1 MDAPERYSERP
12 QHASRSKVD
21 SDQAHEQRRLGFEEV
36 EYGSVRVALSTI
48 LERAEEV
55 GCVGC
60 EGGGEEAAG
69 GWRGEVERQTGRRE
83 GSFFSELLPEVG
95 WTKQDQGLRGTYIG

>member
-1 MDAPERYSERP
+1 M
-12 QHASRSKVD
+12 
-21 SDQAHEQRRLGFEEV
+21 
-36 EYGSVRVALSTI
+36 RVALSTV

-60 EGGGEEAAG
+60 EGGGEETAG

-83 GSFFSELLPEVG
+83 GSVFSELLLEAER
-95 WTKQDQGLRGTYIG
+95 TTQDQGLRGTYIG